1 MDQNNSL
8 KIAIVNSFKTTSLT
22 DSIEILATEIILYK
36 FLIDVLNNDSVN
48 TNDVQSLVNTYKSQY
63 EYSFSNLKNKYL
75 SYQKIYVFLKNISA
89 NNLLGVSDT
98 DISYVY
104 KLYLD
109 NSLIVNFDT
118 ESFNIKM
125 YNTDSVDNNEYVY
138 LKNIHYNVMCP
149 ISRYYNK
156 IYGADISNMKIV
168 SSTNIENN
176 IGKRID
182 FVINGI
188 NPFIILNDIKH
199 KKINIK
205 YYDIFCEYPNIVL
218 INM

>member
-48 TNDVQSLVNTYKSQY
+48 TNDVQSLVSTYKSQY

-75 SYQKIYVFLKNISA
+75 SYQKIYIFLKNISA

-138 LKNIHYNVMCP
+138 LKNIHYNVICP
-149 ISRYYNK
+149 IIRYYNK
-156 IYGADISNMKIV
+156 IYGVDISNMKIV

-205 YYDIFCEYPNIVL
+205 YYDIFCEYPNIIL